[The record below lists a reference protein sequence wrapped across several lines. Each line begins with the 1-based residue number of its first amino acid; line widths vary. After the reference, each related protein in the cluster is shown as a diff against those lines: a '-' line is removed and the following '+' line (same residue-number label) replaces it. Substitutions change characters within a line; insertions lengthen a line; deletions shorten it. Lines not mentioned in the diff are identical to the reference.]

1 VELFRPRP
9 ISNGMK
15 QKESLRIVFWGNPE
29 FAVPTLEA
37 LAKIKS
43 VSLLAVT
50 NPDKPVG
57 RSQDLTPTPIKT
69 LATKLGIAILEP
81 ANLKE
86 PDIAQKL
93 KDFHPD
99 IFIVAAYGK
108 IIPANILSIPQLGAL
123 NIHPSL
129 LPLYRG
135 PTPIEHAIANGDSQ
149 TGVSIILLDEEMDHG
164 PIVARESAPIETDDD
179 RITLS
184 RRLAND
190 GARLLMKILPQWTS
204 RELEALPQD
213 DTHASYTKRFERD
226 EGRIF
231 WNIPAA
237 VIERRVRAFLG
248 WPDSYAL
255 WQRNNDILRL
265 KIEKA
270 HVVLGSAAERSYGAT
285 WQSADAAIAV
295 QTTEGSLAI
304 DVLRLEGARSMPAEE
319 FVNGY
324 PDIIGTELL

>member
-1 VELFRPRP
+1 MFHPRP

-15 QKESLRIVFWGNPE
+15 HKESLRIVFWGNPE
-29 FAVPTLEA
+29 FAIPTLET
-37 LAKIKS
+37 LAKIKD
-43 VSLLAVT
+43 VHLLVVT

-57 RSQDLTPTPIKT
+57 RSQELTPTPVKA
-69 LATKLGIAILEP
+69 LAAKLGIAILEP
-81 ANLKE
+81 VNLKE
-86 PDIAQKL
+86 PDVAQKL
-93 KDFHPD
+93 EDFHPD

-108 IIPANILSIPQLGAL
+108 LIPANILSIPRLGAL

-135 PTPIEHAIANGDSQ
+135 PTPIEHAIASGDSQ
-149 TGVSIILLDEEMDHG
+149 TGISIILLDEEMDHG
-164 PIVARESAPIETDDD
+164 PIVARESAPIEADDD

-184 RRLAND
+184 RRLAES
-190 GARLLMKILPQWTS
+190 GAHLLIKTLPQWIS
-204 RELEALPQD
+204 RKLEALPQD
-213 DTHASYTKRFERD
+213 DTRASYTKRLERD
-226 EGRIF
+226 DGRIF
-231 WNIPAA
+231 WNTPAA

-255 WQRNNDILRL
+255 WQKNNEILRI

-270 HVVLGSAAERSYGAT
+270 HIVEGVAAERSYGAT

-295 QTTEGSLAI
+295 QTTEGSIAI
-304 DVLRLEGARSMPAEE
+304 DVLRLEGARSMPADE